1 MGDRYWSRLCTQC
14 PHTFLA
20 MDYTALQVEHAVL
33 NAKFVDLQKKHAQLV
48 EQNKTR
54 ENMSQ
59 LVFDA
64 LLVCATSSF
73 MWNLSSQIELYNASI
88 DTFVNRIVK
97 VNPPIHPSPSE
108 EGWLLLMLFAFVL
121 AMRQVF
127 KTRPS
132 YVAWWVFCV
141 HGSYVYVKAALV
153 VLQLMDVLQL
163 QFLMFLGVWLYSFFS
178 FRKQ

>member
-1 MGDRYWSRLCTQC
+1 
-14 PHTFLA
+14 

-48 EQNKTR
+48 NEDRQRAKTFG
-54 ENMSQ
+54 
-59 LVFDA
+59 LIFDA

-73 MWNLSSQIELYNASI
+73 MSSVANVYELYNVSV
-88 DTFVNRIVK
+88 DTFFNRIF
-97 VNPPIHPSPSE
+97 NLRSPIHPSPSE
-108 EGWLLLMLFAFVL
+108 KGWMLFMLFAFVL
-121 AMRQVF
+121 AVRQVF
-127 KTRPS
+127 KTRSS

-153 VLQLMDVLQL
+153 VLQLMDVLQV
-163 QFLMFLGVWLYSFFS
+163 QFLMFLGVWLYSFYS